1 MSENKPENA
10 GQPGSPSSPSASPA
24 PSGASPSGAIS
35 GSGAPSGAG
44 SGGTTGGPSGASSG
58 TSSGAPSGASFK
70 PAEPPADPAA
80 LLPLSHEDSIQS
92 PIKDVKT
99 RSAASE
105 AAAEEAAVRSST
117 DDPDSASAV
126 TPADPQAA
134 RQRDA
139 AEARSAA
146 AASTASQEAAVHDK
160 AAREARV
167 HATPAEPQAAPQ
179 HQTTLSGSEP
189 LTGEAMSSTDA
200 DSTASVPEAPAA
212 STARPAGAPPPGFG
226 AAPDFSAS
234 NPPPPNALPPSPPR
248 YLKQNDSAWTVFGRI
263 IAARA
268 RQLFDRAGQRIT
280 QRTLRIGV
288 SARIFHPEPGA
299 KGLRG
304 KTLQYL
310 EESIAHWVMSRDVL
324 VFMIPTVGHQGM
336 LHPSNIRLRDY
347 AKHLDGLLLQG
358 GADVSPQS
366 YAESATSHEWPGDRV
381 RDMYEL
387 ELLHEFIESGK
398 PVLGVCRGCQL
409 INVAFGGTL
418 YQDIAT
424 DVPTAGAHV
433 NENYDQHRHGIHFPD
448 GSTLAN
454 MFPGRRDAIVNSI
467 HHQAVKTLGR
477 DLNIEAVSASDGII
491 EAVRYRR
498 APFVMGVQWHPEFHR
513 AGGPELLDCTPLL
526 DTFLRVAR
534 ETRF

>member
-1 MSENKPENA
+1 MSENKSSNSGKPENTLSST
-10 GQPGSPSSPSASPA
+10 GSVANSGTHVPNPDPAVPSASSQKSTDIPAAAQPGPSVSAAERASTDA
-24 PSGASPSGAIS
+24 PS
-35 GSGAPSGAG
+35 
-44 SGGTTGGPSGASSG
+44 
-58 TSSGAPSGASFK
+58 
-70 PAEPPADPAA
+70 
-80 LLPLSHEDSIQS
+80 
-92 PIKDVKT
+92 
-99 RSAASE
+99 
-105 AAAEEAAVRSST
+105 
-117 DDPDSASAV
+117 SASTVEPVDTAK
-126 TPADPQAA
+126 A
-134 RQRDA
+134 QRDDA
-139 AEARSAA
+139 AEARKSAA
-146 AASTASQEAAVHDK
+146 SATSAQETAAHVSSASKPLGLKPGLAAEIESATEAQASLAEEVEIATEAQ
-160 AAREARV
+160 AAETV
-167 HATPAEPQAAPQ
+167 EINSETATPRTSALP
-179 HQTTLSGSEP
+179 
-189 LTGEAMSSTDA
+189 
-200 DSTASVPEAPAA
+200 PEF
-212 STARPAGAPPPGFG
+212 T
-226 AAPDFSAS
+226 AAPDFGTFH
-234 NPPPPNALPPSPPR
+234 PPPIPPEPPLGKQAPPA
-248 YLKQNDSAWTVFGRI
+248 YLRQSDSAWSVFGRVI
-263 IAARA
+263 KARA
-268 RQLFDRAGQRIT
+268 RQIFDRAGQRIT

-324 VFMIPTVGHQGM
+324 VFMIPTVGDQGM

-366 YAESATSHEWPGDRV
+366 YAEAATRHEWPGDRV

-424 DVPTAGAHV
+424 DVPTAGIHV
-433 NENYDQHRHGIHFPD
+433 NEQYDQHRHPIRFPD
-448 GSTLAN
+448 GSTLVN
-454 MFPGRRDAIVNSI
+454 MFPGRRDALVNSI
-467 HHQAVKTLGR
+467 HHQAVKTIGR
-477 DLNIEAVSASDGII
+477 DLNIEAVSAADGII
-491 EAVRYRR
+491 EAVRYRK

-513 AGGPELLDCTPLL
+513 AGGDELLDCTPLL

>member
-10 GQPGSPSSPSASPA
+10 GASGNPPSSPGSPAAPTSTTAAAATPPA
-24 PSGASPSGAIS
+24 GAS
-35 GSGAPSGAG
+35 
-44 SGGTTGGPSGASSG
+44 
-58 TSSGAPSGASFK
+58 K
-70 PAEPPADPAA
+70 PAAPADPAA
-80 LLPLSHEDSIQS
+80 SLPPSHEDSIQS
-92 PIKDVKT
+92 PIKETVT
-99 RSAASE
+99 PS
-105 AAAEEAAVRSST
+105 EEAAVRSST

-126 TPADPQAA
+126 TPEDPQSA
-134 RQRDA
+134 RRRDA
-139 AEARSAA
+139 AEARSSA
-146 AASTASQEAAVHDK
+146 AASTAKQEAEVH
-160 AAREARV
+160 ARDARV
-167 HATPAEPQAAPQ
+167 TDVHPISHVITPSSSEALNGELTAAEDATVTQETTEPKARQA
-179 HQTTLSGSEP
+179 GS
-189 LTGEAMSSTDA
+189 
-200 DSTASVPEAPAA
+200 
-212 STARPAGAPPPGFG
+212 PPPGFG
-226 AAPDFSAS
+226 AAPDFSAT

-248 YLKQNDSAWTVFGRI
+248 YLKHNDSAWTVFGRI

-268 RQLFDRAGQRIT
+268 RQIFDRAGQRIT

-366 YAESATSHEWPGDRV
+366 YAEQASSPEWPGDRV

-454 MFPGRRDAIVNSI
+454 MFPGHRDAIVNSI

>member
-10 GQPGSPSSPSASPA
+10 GKPGGPA
-24 PSGASPSGAIS
+24 PSSASPSGA
-35 GSGAPSGAG
+35 
-44 SGGTTGGPSGASSG
+44 TTGA
-58 TSSGAPSGASFK
+58 AK
-70 PAEPPADPAA
+70 PDITLGEPAVS
-80 LLPLSHEDSIQS
+80 LPISHEDSIQS
-92 PIKDVKT
+92 PIKDVVT
-99 RSAASE
+99 AAASFGPDE
-105 AAAEEAAVRSST
+105 TATAAVTPVPGASSSSSLPADSSANAPAAEEPATSS
-117 DDPDSASAV
+117 
-126 TPADPQAA
+126 A
-134 RQRDA
+134 RRA
-139 AEARSAA
+139 
-146 AASTASQEAAVHDK
+146 
-160 AAREARV
+160 
-167 HATPAEPQAAPQ
+167 
-179 HQTTLSGSEP
+179 GS
-189 LTGEAMSSTDA
+189 
-200 DSTASVPEAPAA
+200 
-212 STARPAGAPPPGFG
+212 PPPGFG
-226 AAPDFSAS
+226 AAPDFTAS

-248 YLKQNDSAWTVFGRI
+248 YLKRDDSAWTVFGRI

-366 YAESATSHEWPGDRV
+366 YAEVATSHEWPGDRV

-467 HHQAVKTLGR
+467 HHQAVKSLGR

-513 AGGPELLDCTPLL
+513 AGGAELLDCTPLL

>member
-1 MSENKPENA
+1 MSENKPENT
-10 GQPGSPSSPSASPA
+10 GKPGSPSSPSATP
-24 PSGASPSGAIS
+24 
-35 GSGAPSGAG
+35 
-44 SGGTTGGPSGASSG
+44 ASSTPLRPS
-58 TSSGAPSGASFK
+58 TSSGATPGASK
-70 PAEPPADPAA
+70 PDVLPPEPAA
-80 LLPLSHEDSIQS
+80 SLPLSHEDSIQS
-92 PIKDVKT
+92 PIKDVVAP
-99 RSAASE
+99 SAALPAAGE
-105 AAAEEAAVRSST
+105 AAARSST
-117 DDPDSASAV
+117 DDADSASTV
-126 TPADPQAA
+126 TPTDAQTA

-139 AEARSAA
+139 AEARSSA
-146 AASTASQEAAVHDK
+146 AASTAQQEAEVHER
-160 AAREARV
+160 AARKAGQAYKSP
-167 HATPAEPQAAPQ
+167 ATPPG
-179 HQTTLSGSEP
+179 TLESSEP
-189 LTGEAMSSTDA
+189 LTGELS
-200 DSTASVPEAPAA
+200 APADEA
-212 STARPAGAPPPGFG
+212 ALTGNEEKAQEAAAAARRAGSPPPGFG
-226 AAPDFSAS
+226 AAPDFTAT

-248 YLKQNDSAWTVFGRI
+248 YLRQSDSAWTVFGRI

-366 YAESATSHEWPGDRV
+366 YAEQATSPEWPGDRV

-424 DVPTAGAHV
+424 EVPTAGTHV
-433 NENYDQHRHGIHFPD
+433 NEHYDQHRHGIHFPD

-454 MFPGRRDAIVNSI
+454 MFPGRREAIVNSI
-467 HHQAVKTLGR
+467 HHQAVKTIGR

>member
-1 MSENKPENA
+1 M
-10 GQPGSPSSPSASPA
+10 
-24 PSGASPSGAIS
+24 
-35 GSGAPSGAG
+35 SGAPHSTAL
-44 SGGTTGGPSGASSG
+44 PEDAS
-58 TSSGAPSGASFK
+58 ANA
-70 PAEPPADPAA
+70 PAA
-80 LLPLSHEDSIQS
+80 
-92 PIKDVKT
+92 
-99 RSAASE
+99 SAATP
-105 AAAEEAAVRSST
+105 AAEEAAVRSST

-126 TPADPQAA
+126 TPTDPQTA
-134 RQRDA
+134 RLRDA
-139 AEARSAA
+139 AEARSSA
-146 AASTASQEAAVHDK
+146 AASTAKQEAAVHERD
-160 AAREARV
+160 ARRAGTY
-167 HATPAEPQAAPQ
+167 AGKPAS
-179 HQTTLSGSEP
+179 TLHSSPPIASESITSVEDVEVVKDIPTSAEKKSGS
-189 LTGEAMSSTDA
+189 
-200 DSTASVPEAPAA
+200 
-212 STARPAGAPPPGFG
+212 PPPGFG
-226 AAPDFSAS
+226 AAPDFSAT

-248 YLKQNDSAWTVFGRI
+248 YLKQSDSAWTVFGRI
-263 IAARA
+263 VAARA
-268 RQLFDRAGQRIT
+268 RQIFDRAGQRIT

-366 YAESATSHEWPGDRV
+366 YAEQASSPDWPGDRV

-454 MFPGRRDAIVNSI
+454 MFPGHRDAIVNSI

>member
-10 GQPGSPSSPSASPA
+10 GKPGGPASPSATPGTTATPTVSGTPRSTALPGDSSANVPAASSTSPA
-24 PSGASPSGAIS
+24 
-35 GSGAPSGAG
+35 
-44 SGGTTGGPSGASSG
+44 
-58 TSSGAPSGASFK
+58 
-70 PAEPPADPAA
+70 AEA
-80 LLPLSHEDSIQS
+80 
-92 PIKDVKT
+92 
-99 RSAASE
+99 
-105 AAAEEAAVRSST
+105 AAVRSST
-117 DDPDSASAV
+117 DDPQSASTV
-126 TPADPQAA
+126 TPTDAQMA

-146 AASTASQEAAVHDK
+146 AASTAQQEAAVHERAAAK
-160 AAREARV
+160 AGHASRV
-167 HATPAEPQAAPQ
+167 QAPRPATLE
-179 HQTTLSGSEP
+179 SSEP
-189 LTGEAMSSTDA
+189 LAGEL
-200 DSTASVPEAPAA
+200 SVSVDEATVTEKAQEAA
-212 STARPAGAPPPGFG
+212 TRPAGSPPPGFG
-226 AAPDFSAS
+226 AAPDFTAT

-366 YAESATSHEWPGDRV
+366 YAEQATSPEWPGDRV

-409 INVAFGGTL
+409 INVAFGGSL

-424 DVPTAGAHV
+424 DVPTAGTHV

>member
-10 GQPGSPSSPSASPA
+10 GTTGSPQPASSA
-24 PSGASPSGAIS
+24 PSSA
-35 GSGAPSGAG
+35 
-44 SGGTTGGPSGASSG
+44 
-58 TSSGAPSGASFK
+58 
-70 PAEPPADPAA
+70 PAEPAA
-80 LLPLSHEDSIQS
+80 SLPPSHEDAIQS
-92 PIKDVKT
+92 AAKDT
-99 RSAASE
+99 SP
-105 AAAEEAAVRSST
+105 AAEEATARSST
-117 DDPDSASAV
+117 DDPLSASSV
-126 TPADPQAA
+126 TPEDPRTA
-134 RQRDA
+134 RLRDA

-146 AASTASQEAAVHDK
+146 AESTARQEAKVHE
-160 AAREARV
+160 REARRAGPYAGG
-167 HATPAEPQAAPQ
+167 ATMVKPEPVVKPTAAAGEPPAGGIRAADLA
-179 HQTTLSGSEP
+179 TDDEIAT
-189 LTGEAMSSTDA
+189 EAA
-200 DSTASVPEAPAA
+200 AAPAA
-212 STARPAGAPPPGFG
+212 RAPGSPPPGFG
-226 AAPDFSAS
+226 AAPDFSAT

-248 YLKQNDSAWTVFGRI
+248 YLKQSDSAWSVFGRI

-310 EESIAHWVMSRDVL
+310 EESVAHWVMSRDVL

-358 GADVSPQS
+358 GADVSPQT
-366 YAESATSHEWPGDRV
+366 YAESAASHEWPGDRV

-387 ELLHEFIESGK
+387 ELLHEFVESGK

-424 DVPTAGAHV
+424 EVPTANAHV
-433 NENYDQHRHGIHFPD
+433 NENYDQHRHGVHFPD
-448 GSTLAN
+448 GSTLLN